1 MKVINA
7 TDEVY
12 PVPHNISFLLL
23 CYVYHQ
29 WHKKGERGEKNGI
42 RCIPRAVNF
51 LPVWVVLINPILR
64 PILGKD

>member
-1 MKVINA
+1 MIMEMKVINA

-29 WHKKGERGEKNGI
+29 WHKKEREEKKMVFG
-42 RCIPRAVNF
+42 AF
-51 LPVWVVLINPILR
+51 LEQ
-64 PILGKD
+64 